1 LNAHIVE
8 SVQLWVQRLVVDM
21 NLCPFAKRELV
32 QNRVRFVVADA
43 RTQEQLLLALQS
55 ELERLECDSSIETTL
70 LIHPD
75 VLQHFDD
82 YNQFL
87 DVADNLL
94 ADMQLDGVYQIASF
108 HPDYRFAGTAP
119 DDAENY
125 TNRSPFP
132 LLHLLRE
139 DSLER
144 AIASYPDV
152 DGIPERNIALMNAT
166 GKQRL
171 QSILES
177 CLIDTDIRLRP
188 HALPV
193 QRECP

>member
-32 QNRVRFVVADA
+32 KDRVRFVVADA
-43 RTQEQLLLALQS
+43 RTPEQLLLALQR
-55 ELERLECDSSIETTL
+55 ELERLECDSSVETTL

-75 VLQHFDD
+75 VLQRFDD

-94 ADMQLDGVYQIASF
+94 VDMQLDGVYQIASF
-108 HPDYRFAGTAP
+108 HPAYRFAGTAP

-144 AIASYPDV
+144 AIASHPDV
-152 DGIPERNIALMNAT
+152 AGIPERNIALMNAT

-177 CLIDTDIRLRP
+177 CLIDAGVRAGP

-193 QRECP
+193 QGECP

>member
-1 LNAHIVE
+1 MNDEAILE
-8 SVQLWVQRLVVDM
+8 SVRRWVQRLVVDM

-32 QNRVRFVVADA
+32 KERVRFAITA
-43 RTQEQLLLALQS
+43 ATTQAQLLAALRS
-55 ELERLECDSSIETTL
+55 ELERLQSDPSVETTL
-70 LIHPD
+70 LIHPQ
-75 VLQHFDD
+75 VLQDFHD

-108 HPDYRFAGTAP
+108 HPHYQFAGTAA

-125 TNRSPFP
+125 TNRTPYA

-144 AIASYPDV
+144 AIASHPDV
-152 DGIPERNIALMNAT
+152 EGIPERNIALMRSLGRDA
-166 GKQRL
+166 L
-171 QSILES
+171 QQLLASL
-177 CLIDTDIRLRP
+177 TDEPKTTPSSRM
-188 HALPV
+188 
-193 QRECP
+193 E